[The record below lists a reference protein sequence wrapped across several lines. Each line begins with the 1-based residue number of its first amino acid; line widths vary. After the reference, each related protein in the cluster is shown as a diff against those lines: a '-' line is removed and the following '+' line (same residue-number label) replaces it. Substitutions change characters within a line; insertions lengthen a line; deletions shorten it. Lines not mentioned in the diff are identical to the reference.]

1 VTLFTGKA
9 SEKDHHAFVIT
20 LAPTAVGRAM
30 LRRAHR
36 ALKVLITAKLEPTGK
51 AKAFSVTE
59 SSTLPATSS

>member
-1 VTLFTGKA
+1 
-9 SEKDHHAFVIT
+9 VIT

-36 ALKVLITAKLEPTGK
+36 ALKVLITAKFKPTGK